1 MSGSKQDFRAL
12 LFGLD
17 HSNKRLLQITFD
29 SFIAPMALLLVFFM
43 GLETTDYLD
52 RLDTYIGLLIVMVT
66 ALAVFAA
73 RELYNNLI
81 RHVPMATAYNIAIG
95 SAVSCAVLLS
105 FLLLLE
111 LEMKRSITLIH
122 ETLLC
127 AFASVMPL
135 IICALGQNMTREK

>member
-1 MSGSKQDFRAL
+1 
-12 LFGLD
+12 
-17 HSNKRLLQITFD
+17 
-29 SFIAPMALLLVFFM
+29 
-43 GLETTDYLD
+43 
-52 RLDTYIGLLIVMVT
+52 
-66 ALAVFAA
+66 
-73 RELYNNLI
+73 
-81 RHVPMATAYNIAIG
+81 MATAYNIAIG

-135 IICALGQNMTREK
+135 IIYALGQNMTREK